1 MNFPRKFAYSFGAI
15 ATTLSYQAFATY
27 IIFFYVDIVKLP
39 AYLAAIGMMIY
50 AVWNAINDPL
60 VGYLS
65 DHTHSR
71 WGRRI
76 PYIAFGAIPFGI
88 VYFFLWVPPF
98 TDIGQVIPLFLY
110 FLFFICLFDGLYT
123 VTVLNWSSLFPEMF
137 PSLRER
143 SQVSAFRQTFGMLGL
158 LLGIAVPPIIYGAI
172 GWGNMGAIFG
182 AIISFSLLVAL
193 WGSKEHVEFCKE
205 KQLALWPSIKATF
218 KNRSFLTFV
227 FSNLFVQYT
236 FIMVLASIPF
246 FAKYVLDIGS
256 YETAAILA
264 AAFVAAIPMLYIW
277 EFFTNRFG
285 AKECFMASIVL
296 MGGSLIPLFFVQTFM
311 ACLVSAVFI
320 GIGLAGFILIVDI
333 IISEVID
340 EDETKT
346 GTRREGIYFG
356 VNTFVAR
363 FAIALEAA
371 SMGLVFSM
379 TGYNPYVY
387 TQPESFMLG
396 LRLLIAGF
404 PLIALVFAF
413 VILWFFPLSG
423 RRLEK
428 MKENVEKIHMKKGV
442 N

>member
-1 MNFPRKFAYSFGAI
+1 MNFPRKLAYSFGAI

-39 AYLAAIGMMIY
+39 AYLAAIAMMIY

-65 DHTHSR
+65 DHTHSK

-76 PYIAFGAIPFGI
+76 PYIAFGAIPFGL
-88 VYFFLWVPPF
+88 VYFFLWIPPF

-110 FLFFICLFDGLYT
+110 FLFCICFFDGFYT
-123 VTVLNWSSLFPEMF
+123 ITVLNWSSLYPEMF
-137 PSLRER
+137 PSLKER

-158 LLGIAVPPIIYGAI
+158 LLGIAVPPIIYGAV
-172 GWGNMGAIFG
+172 GWGMMGAIFG
-182 AIISFSLLVAL
+182 TIISFSLLISL
-193 WGSKEHVEFCKE
+193 WGSKEHAVYSKE

-264 AAFVAAIPMLYIW
+264 AALVAAIPMLYLW

-285 AKECFMASIVL
+285 AKECFMASIML
-296 MGGSLIPLFFVQTFM
+296 MGASLIPLFFVQTFL
-311 ACLVSAVFI
+311 ACLISAVFI
-320 GIGLAGFILIVDI
+320 GIGLAGFILIADI

-371 SMGLVFSM
+371 SMGLIFSL

-387 TQPESFMLG
+387 TQPASFLSG
-396 LRLLIAGF
+396 LRWLIAGF
-404 PLIALVFAF
+404 PLVALIFAF

-428 MKENVEKIHMKKGV
+428 MEANVEKIHIKKGV